1 MFIQTA
7 SQTWPSGSARCRLY
21 MKPRSWAGLISAVP
35 PVPAA
40 ASTMASTASR
50 LSQEIASITSLD
62 VAGGMGRLV
71 NVRHLSCVISMTE
84 IVSDTTMQDELS
96 SLNCGFRVSP
106 IAPLR
111 VVGALYVEVLRN
123 MPLLTLLVLVVFGLP
138 DIGIRFSLFTS
149 AAICMAVFA
158 GAFVCEAVRGGIN
171 TVPVGQ
177 AEAARSLGFTF
188 TQSLRY
194 VILPPAFRTMVQ
206 PLVNIFIGVVLG
218 SSLAS
223 AVGVSELTNRTQ
235 VLNLQ
240 SAEAVVLFL
249 VSGAIYLAIALLG
262 GAAGGVLERRVA
274 GGR

>member
-1 MFIQTA
+1 VRVVTDNLGFLL
-7 SQTWPSGSARCRLY
+7 G
-21 MKPRSWAGLISAVP
+21 GLLVTLELTVLGFVGALLLGTVLAV
-35 PVPAA
+35 
-40 ASTMASTASR
+40 
-50 LSQEIASITSLD
+50 
-62 VAGGMGRLV
+62 
-71 NVRHLSCVISMTE
+71 
-84 IVSDTTMQDELS
+84 
-96 SLNCGFRVSP
+96 FRVSP
-106 IAPLR
+106 ITPLR
-111 VVGALYVEVLRN
+111 WVGATYVEVLRN

-177 AEAARSLGFTF
+177 AEAARSLGLTF
-188 TQSLRY
+188 SQSLRY

-249 VSGAIYLAIALLG
+249 VSGAIYLVIALLG
-262 GAAGGVLERRVA
+262 GAAGGVLERRVSGPRIGA
-274 GGR
+274 